1 MPDSFRIFVGPSR
14 LIVDI
19 DGHPQSLP
27 LPTTPGRPK
36 GEIDIPPSQFSSYKR
51 TVNPKYGYG
60 IRYDS
65 AGIEKDS
72 VMVMQK
78 PDSRPDIDEENIPES
93 VPALDDPKATVA
105 EIPGL
110 DYTDIQDDKEGEG
123 DL

>member
-1 MPDSFRIFVGPSR
+1 MADSFRIFVGPSR
-14 LIVDI
+14 LVVDI
-19 DGHPQSLP
+19 NGHPPSLP

-36 GEIDIPPSQFSSYKR
+36 GEIDIPPSQLSSYKR

-72 VMVMQK
+72 IMLMQK
-78 PDSRPDIDEENIPES
+78 PNARPDIDDEDIPES
-93 VPALDDPKATVA
+93 IMSLDHSEETIA

-110 DYTDIQDDKEGEG
+110 DYTDIPDDKEGI